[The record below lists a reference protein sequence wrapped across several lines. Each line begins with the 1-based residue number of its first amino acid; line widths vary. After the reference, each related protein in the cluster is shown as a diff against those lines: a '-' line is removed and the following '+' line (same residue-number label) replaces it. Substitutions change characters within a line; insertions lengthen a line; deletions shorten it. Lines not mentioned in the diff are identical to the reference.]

1 LVNPSPLPARPAV
14 DVSIILPRHGED
26 SSVIL
31 ETLRRLKD
39 LENVLTTQI
48 ILVNDGGTTAD
59 VETARQ
65 KFPDIAVVSNREK
78 SGKGIS
84 IKRGLSRAV
93 GRYVFYTDVDLP
105 VDPDQIVDAVNILD
119 NHPGPAMVIGNRM
132 RDSAPDA
139 PSANA
144 YRRLTSRAYLWLF
157 NAMLQ
162 PDIRDSQCPFK
173 LMERSLCERLFPMSF
188 IRGYAFDAE
197 LIHLALLSNVSVH
210 QLDIRWADT
219 RASWGLAKTAFVFIT
234 MVVNLFSIKL
244 YSRAIGPPRPVERP
258 PPTTGASLEIMAEN
272 PLQD

>member
-1 LVNPSPLPARPAV
+1 MDSPSHLSADPPV

-31 ETLRRLKD
+31 ETLRRLKELD
-39 LENVLTTQI
+39 GVLTTQI

-65 KFPDIAVVSNREK
+65 KFPDIVTVSNRTK

-84 IKRGLSRAV
+84 IKRGLREAV

-105 VDPDQIVDAVNILD
+105 VDPAQVVDAANILD
-119 NHPGPAMVIGNRM
+119 GQPGPAMVIGNRV

-139 PSANA
+139 PSANV
-144 YRRLTSRAYLWLF
+144 YRKLTSRAYLWLF

-173 LMERSLCERLFPMSF
+173 MMERSLCERLFPMTF

-197 LIHLALLSNVSVH
+197 LIHLAVVSDVPVH
-210 QLDIRWADT
+210 QMDIRWADT
-219 RASWGLAKTAFVFIT
+219 RASWGLAKTAYVFIT
-234 MVVNLFSIKL
+234 MIVNLFSIKL
-244 YSRAIGPPRPVERP
+244 YWRRVSSSRLAETLHATTSRDRRNPV
-258 PPTTGASLEIMAEN
+258 
-272 PLQD
+272 